1 MMSKHT
7 RDAIMDREWLTA
19 VLLLFLAPTSVARAQ
34 DLVQY
39 VNPFIGTG
47 GHGHT
52 YPGASMPF
60 GMVQLSPDTRL
71 EGWDGASGYHYSDST
86 IYGFSHTHLSG
97 TGVPDYCDILFM
109 PSQGPVYFDNGYKG
123 DYARSYAS
131 RFSHADEHAEPGYYR
146 VWLQRH
152 NITAELTVT
161 ERAGMHR
168 YTFARKGPAHIILD
182 LLHRDRATDAYVR
195 VVNDH
200 EIEGYRFSTGWARD
214 QRVYFVARFS
224 HPIRSIDLLLNG
236 RIFKDRREAR
246 ADTIKAAL
254 HFDIT
259 PGQPILVKVGIS
271 GVDIDGARRNLD
283 AEIPHLDFDRVRM
296 QAKEVWNRA
305 LGKIQVRGGTH
316 DQRVIFYTALYHS
329 MLAPNL
335 FSDVD
340 GRYRGMDG
348 RLHRAEGRRH
358 YTVFS
363 LWDTF
368 RATHPLFTI
377 IEQQRTREFIQTF
390 MAQYQQGGI
399 LPIWEL
405 AGNYTGTMIG
415 YHAIPVIVDAYIKGI
430 HGYDAEKALAAM
442 KHSAEREHRGLR
454 YYKRQ
459 GFIGADQ
466 DGESV
471 SRTLEYAYDD
481 WCIAIMARALG
492 RNADFERYI
501 RRAQFYKNVYD
512 PQTGFMRGRVN
523 GGWFEPFDPFE
534 VNFNYTEANAWQY
547 LFFVPQ
553 DVQGLIALMGGEA
566 SFERKLDSLF
576 TAPSRITGR
585 EQPDITGMIGQYV
598 HGNEP
603 SHHMAYLYNYLGK
616 PWKTQRRVREILTSQ
631 YHNRPDGLAGNEDC
645 GQMSSWFVLSAIG
658 LYPVTPGSP
667 EYALTSPLFEEA
679 VLRLENGRTF
689 TIRARRTKPGTLY
702 IREARLNGRPWPSSA
717 LPHQAI
723 MDGGELVFTLS
734 DTPDRWWGV
743 RPEHRPQSRIDT
755 LRLTPAPYFS
765 TSAFTFLD
773 SLSVAI
779 ACAQPGARIRYT
791 LDGRDPGRKA
801 PLYTGPVVIRDTTV
815 LKARAH
821 APGMEPGP
829 VVTAEYRP
837 MPADRRIVLYARYA
851 GQYAAGGDR
860 ALIDGLRGESNFR
873 TGRWQ
878 GYQGQDFEA
887 VVELVPPRRIR
898 EIRVGFLQDIG
909 SWIFFPRQVTF
920 AISMDGKNY
929 TSLGAVQNT
938 FPDNRWGAFT
948 RDFSMLVDNIEVRFV
963 RIRAQYYG
971 PCPDW
976 HPGAGGQTWLFLDEI
991 VIR

>member
-1 MMSKHT
+1 MMCKIM
-7 RDAIMDREWLTA
+7 RDSIMDREWLMA
-19 VLLLFLAPTSVARAQ
+19 VLWLVLAMTSVAGAQ

-52 YPGASMPF
+52 YPGATMPF

-97 TGVPDYCDILFM
+97 TGIPDYCDILLM

-146 VWLQRH
+146 VRLQRH
-152 NITAELTVT
+152 HITAELTVT

-168 YTFARKGPAHIILD
+168 YTFARNAPAYIILD
-182 LLHRDRATDAYVR
+182 LLHRDRVTDAYLR

-200 EIEGYRFSTGWARD
+200 EIEGYRFSTGWAHD

-224 HPIRSIDLLLNG
+224 QPIRSIDLLLNG
-236 RIFKDRREAR
+236 KTFNNRREAR
-246 ADTIKAAL
+246 GDTIKAAL
-254 HFDIT
+254 HFEIA
-259 PGQPILVKVGIS
+259 PGRPLLVKVGIS
-271 GVDIDGARRNLD
+271 GVDIDGARNNLD
-283 AEIPHLDFDRVRM
+283 AEIPHWDFDRVRA
-296 QAKEVWNRA
+296 QAKEAWNRA
-305 LGKIQVRGGTH
+305 LGKIQVRGGSH

-348 RLHRAEGRRH
+348 RIHRARGRRH

-368 RATHPLFTI
+368 RATHPLFTL
-377 IEQQRTREFIQTF
+377 IEQERTREFIATF
-390 MAQYQQGGI
+390 LAQYEQGGI

-430 HGYDAEKALAAM
+430 RGYDAEKALAAM
-442 KHSAEREHRGLR
+442 KHSAEQEHRGLR

-481 WCIAIMARALG
+481 WCIAMMARALG
-492 RNADFERYI
+492 READFERYI

-547 LFFVPQ
+547 RFFAPH
-553 DVQGLIALMGGEA
+553 DVEGLIEIMGGEA
-566 SFERKLDSLF
+566 AFERKLDSLF

-603 SHHMAYLYNYLGK
+603 SHHMAFLYHYIGK
-616 PWKTQRRVREILTSQ
+616 PWKTVQRVREIMRTQ
-631 YHNRPDGLAGNEDC
+631 YRNAPDGLAGNEDC
-645 GQMSSWFVLSAIG
+645 GQMSSWFVLSALG
-658 LYPVTPGSP
+658 LYPVNPGQP
-667 EYALTSPLFEEA
+667 EYVLFAPLFDEA
-679 VLRLENGRTF
+679 VLQLENGNRF
-689 TIRARRTKPGTLY
+689 TIRAHRQNPGDSH
-702 IREARLNGRPWPSSA
+702 IRHVRLNGVVWNRSA
-717 LPHQAI
+717 IPHERIIQ
-723 MDGGELVFTLS
+723 GGEFTFVLAQS
-734 DTPDRWWGV
+734 PDTSWG
-743 RPEHRPQSRIDT
+743 RPPAHRPTSKIDT
-755 LRLTPAPYFS
+755 LRMTPAPFFS
-765 TSAFTFLD
+765 TSARTFLD
-773 SLSVAI
+773 SLSVEI
-779 ACAQPGARIRYT
+779 GCLSPEARIVYT
-791 LDGRDPGRKA
+791 LDGSEPDRHSTAYTAPLIIRNAAVLRARAFAPGRTA
-801 PLYTGPVVIRDTTV
+801 S
-815 LKARAH
+815 
-821 APGMEPGP
+821 P
-829 VVTAEYRP
+829 VVTAQYRP
-837 MPADRRIVLYARYA
+837 MPADRRIELHARYA
-851 GQYAAGGDR
+851 NQYAAGGDR
-860 ALIDGLRGESNFR
+860 ALIDGLRGGANFR
-873 TGRWQ
+873 TGLWQ

-909 SWIFFPRQVTF
+909 SWIFFPPEVSF
-920 AISMDGKNY
+920 AISMDGRTY
-929 TSLGAVQNT
+929 TELGTVHND
-938 FPDNRWGAFT
+938 FPDSRWGVFT
-948 RDFSMLVDNIEVRFV
+948 RDVSILVDDIEARYV
-963 RIRAQYYG
+963 RIRAKNYG

-976 HPGAGGQTWLFLDEI
+976 HPGAGGKTWLFLDEI
-991 VIR
+991 LIH

>member
-1 MMSKHT
+1 
-7 RDAIMDREWLTA
+7 MDREWLMA
-19 VLLLFLAPTSVARAQ
+19 VLWLVLAMTSVAGAQ

-52 YPGASMPF
+52 YPGATMPF

-97 TGVPDYCDILFM
+97 TGIPDYCDILLM

-146 VWLQRH
+146 VRLQRH
-152 NITAELTVT
+152 HITAELTVT

-168 YTFARKGPAHIILD
+168 YTFARNAPAHIILD
-182 LLHRDRATDAYVR
+182 LLHRDRVTDAYLR

-224 HPIRSIDLLLNG
+224 QPIRSIDLLLNG
-236 RIFKDRREAR
+236 KTFSNRREAR
-246 ADTIKAAL
+246 GDTIKAAL
-254 HFDIT
+254 HFEIA
-259 PGQPILVKVGIS
+259 PGRPLLVKVGIS
-271 GVDIDGARRNLD
+271 GVDIDGARNNLD
-283 AEIPHLDFDRVRM
+283 AEIPHWDFDRVRA
-296 QAKEVWNRA
+296 QAKEAWNRA

-348 RLHRAEGRRH
+348 RIHRARGRRH

-368 RATHPLFTI
+368 RATHPLFTL
-377 IEQQRTREFIQTF
+377 IEQERTREFIETF
-390 MAQYQQGGI
+390 LAQYEQGGI

-430 HGYDAEKALAAM
+430 RGYDAEKALAAM
-442 KHSAEREHRGLR
+442 IHSAEQEHRGLR

-481 WCIAIMARALG
+481 WCIAMMARALG
-492 RNADFERYI
+492 RDADFARYI

-547 LFFVPQ
+547 RFFAPH
-553 DVQGLIALMGGEA
+553 DVEGLIEIMGGEA
-566 SFERKLDSLF
+566 AFERKLDSLF

-603 SHHMAYLYNYLGK
+603 SHHMAFLYHYIGK
-616 PWKTQRRVREILTSQ
+616 PWKTVQRVREIMRTQ
-631 YHNRPDGLAGNEDC
+631 YRNAPDGLAGNEDC
-645 GQMSSWFVLSAIG
+645 GQMSSWFVLSALG
-658 LYPVTPGSP
+658 LYPVNPGQP
-667 EYALTSPLFEEA
+667 EYVLFAPLFDEA
-679 VLRLENGRTF
+679 VLQLENGNRF
-689 TIRARRTKPGTLY
+689 TIRAHRQNPGDSH
-702 IREARLNGRPWPSSA
+702 IRHVRLNGVVWNRSA
-717 LPHQAI
+717 IPHERIIQ
-723 MDGGELVFTLS
+723 GGEFTFVLAQS
-734 DTPDRWWGV
+734 PDTSWG
-743 RPEHRPQSRIDT
+743 RPPAHRPTSKIDT
-755 LRLTPAPYFS
+755 LRMTPAPFFS
-765 TSAFTFLD
+765 TSARTFLD
-773 SLSVAI
+773 SLSVEI
-779 ACAQPGARIRYT
+779 GCLSPEARIVYT
-791 LDGRDPGRKA
+791 LDGSEPDRHSTAYTAPLIIRNAAVLRARAFAPGRTA
-801 PLYTGPVVIRDTTV
+801 S
-815 LKARAH
+815 
-821 APGMEPGP
+821 P
-829 VVTAEYRP
+829 VVTAQYRP
-837 MPADRRIVLYARYA
+837 MPADRRIELHARYA
-851 GQYAAGGDR
+851 NQYAAGGDR
-860 ALIDGLRGESNFR
+860 ALIDGLRGGDNFR
-873 TGRWQ
+873 TGLWQ

-909 SWIFFPRQVTF
+909 SWIFFPPEVSF
-920 AISMDGKNY
+920 AISMDGRTY
-929 TSLGAVQNT
+929 TELGTVHND
-938 FPDNRWGAFT
+938 FPDNRWGVFT
-948 RDFSMLVDNIEVRFV
+948 RDVSILVDDIEARYV
-963 RIRAQYYG
+963 RIRAKNYG

-976 HPGAGGQTWLFLDEI
+976 HPGAGGKTWLFLDEI
-991 VIR
+991 LIH